1 MSHVPAQPWNDPMN
15 EGWNSY
21 VASAWTVIEVAGV
34 KYLQWL
40 YAGTYYGAENSR
52 IYTLTSPQL
61 INGRKYRLRFNLYT
75 IANSDASNYLEVR
88 VNNTTYGGDVNNHIK
103 APELINE
110 VFTADFTGSNQL
122 SIIATDNTVSGL
134 QFSVKEFSLCDVTE
148 SLVGSGLAASGS
160 NLIGSKL
167 IGS

>member
-1 MSHVPAQPWNDPMN
+1 MNHVPAQPWNDPIS

-61 INGRKYRLRFNLYT
+61 INGRKYRLRFNLYA
-75 IANSDASNYLEVR
+75 IANGDDWNYAEVR
-88 VNNTTYGGDVNNHIK
+88 VRNTTFGGHMTT
-103 APELINE
+103 PTLINE

-122 SIIATDNTVSGL
+122 SIIAEDDTVSGL
-134 QFSVKEFSLCDVTE
+134 QFSVKEFSLCDVTKPLVDGV
-148 SLVGSGLAASGS
+148 LVGIGQ
-160 NLIGSKL
+160 NLIG
-167 IGS
+167 